1 MDNYTFILEHGP
13 EDAGKMLCKLMGQ
26 SEKYLDKIEAK
37 YLDEG
42 RIPRQYDSVTA
53 CDICPV
59 NENCCRDHNGFVEWL
74 KSEYK

>member
-13 EDAGKMLCKLMGQ
+13 EDAGKMLCRLMDQ
-26 SEKYLDKIEAK
+26 SEKYLDKDI
-37 YLDEG
+37 
-42 RIPRQYDSVTA
+42 TC

-74 KSEYK
+74 KSKHE